1 MFTHYKLV
9 MIRICQKLNQTVNKG
24 AYWDISVDAV
34 VLYVVLN
41 AQNRAY
47 IY

>member
-24 AYWDISVDAV
+24 ADYDISVDV
-34 VLYVVLN
+34 VV
-41 AQNRAY
+41 
-47 IY
+47 